1 MYNFTVLAL
10 SDVATEAGI
19 EIVFQS
25 FAEFYHELTP
35 KHKKKSKLIFIDKG
49 GYALPAIRLAEQL
62 EIQAVVQVLN
72 WKRIDYIKSAY
83 ESASLLLLPAKSK
96 TESIIV
102 DALSKGVPVLSYL
115 EKEQEQYIDH
125 TCGTL
130 IDYYSKGQ
138 SIEEFANVMQMLYFD
153 PEACKLLKKG
163 AISKYKNQINWTE
176 PSGRLLSKVVA
187 SS

>member
-163 AISKYKNQINWTE
+163 AISKYKNQINWTD
-176 PSGRLLSKVVA
+176 SSKQLLSKSIA

>member
-1 MYNFTVLAL
+1 MYSFTVLAL

-19 EIVFQS
+19 DIVFQS

-49 GYALPAIRLAEQL
+49 GYALAAIQLAEQL
-62 EIQAVVQVLN
+62 DIQPVVQVLN

-83 ESASLLLLPAKSK
+83 EAASLLLLPAKTK
-96 TESIIV
+96 LESIIV
-102 DALSKGVPVLSYL
+102 DALSKGVPILSYL

-138 SIEEFANVMQMLYFD
+138 SIEDFANVMRMLYFD

-163 AISKYKNQINWTE
+163 AFSKYKNQISWE
-176 PSGRLLSKVVA
+176 QSADRLPSKSMV